1 MILTDTRVT
10 PSHRPRTAEF
20 IRHSTPLIYLA
31 RSFACVPPAPHSS
44 QTSCHWEIQP
54 TLARLLLASIHSDRS
69 LYIYCWFLA
78 FHLAA
83 MADKTPEPA
92 ADVAVATPV
101 AAAVDAPAAAPAP
114 APAPA
119 SAPATEE
126 KAEGAKAEGEGEGES
141 KAAAEAE
148 AEAVAKAEP
157 EAEATTTVA
166 TKSNEVETSDAAATV
181 APADAVVEDKAEP
194 KENTDAAEADV
205 DTNNAADTT
214 MVDADATTATFV
226 ETPAAKN
233 KGGRRRS
240 TGGGLA
246 RKASRARLTHTDAK
260 PGDHFLVKLKGFP
273 AWPAIICDEDML
285 PHALVTSRPVSAARP
300 DGTYGEPFVDGGKR
314 VNDRTFPVMYLH
326 TNEFGWE
333 KNTNLSELSAEK
345 ARDTINDKMRKDL
358 KAAFELAIEQHP
370 VQYYKDILQ
379 SFQDE
384 LLAQEE
390 ARREAAATP
399 KKTKKSKSKAVEDDE
414 DSEMLDVDA
423 SAKKTKKRK
432 AEDGAATPQRPDS
445 VKKPKIK
452 LTLSST
458 PKTSNGAAAPTPK
471 SAGAKVTKIKPKK
484 AKETKEATEKK
495 VEPAESKLSP
505 EARHKRKVKE
515 VLFLRH
521 KLQKGLLTRE
531 QKPKEEEMQSMSDFI
546 TLLEK
551 FGNLEVSIIR
561 ETKINKVLKAILKL
575 DAVPREEEF
584 QFKKRS
590 QTLLDKWNKLLAGDA
605 SGAAASNGVG
615 SNGNGNGDASNLP
628 EPADGKKSES
638 DAVPADSD
646 SKSVEPSTES
656 KAESGEA
663 APVAVAATDEVN

>member
-1 MILTDTRVT
+1 M
-10 PSHRPRTAEF
+10 A
-20 IRHSTPLIYLA
+20 
-31 RSFACVPPAPHSS
+31 
-44 QTSCHWEIQP
+44 
-54 TLARLLLASIHSDRS
+54 
-69 LYIYCWFLA
+69 
-78 FHLAA
+78 
-83 MADKTPEPA
+83 ADKTPEPVVDV
-92 ADVAVATPV
+92 ADVAAPVV
-101 AAAVDAPAAAPAP
+101 AADGAPDAADALAAAAAAAAPAP

-119 SAPATEE
+119 
-126 KAEGAKAEGEGEGES
+126 AEAKSSDETKTEGEEAATTVETAS
-141 KAAAEAE
+141 KEVETLDGAAAEA
-148 AEAVAKAEP
+148 
-157 EAEATTTVA
+157 
-166 TKSNEVETSDAAATV
+166 
-181 APADAVVEDKAEP
+181 ADEDAEP
-194 KENTDAAEADV
+194 KEDTNNNNTNNTTTNNDNTNNAAEADV
-205 DTNNAADTT
+205 DTMDAADTT
-214 MVDADATTATFV
+214 TVDADAPTVAVV
-226 ETPAAKN
+226 ETPSAKN
-233 KGGRRRS
+233 KGGRRKS
-240 TGGGLA
+240 VGGGLS
-246 RKASRARLTHTDAK
+246 RKGSKARLTHTDAK

-300 DGTYGEPFVDGGKR
+300 DGTYGEAFADGGKR

-333 KNTNLSELSAEK
+333 KNTNLSELSADK
-345 ARDTINDKMRKDL
+345 ARDSINDKMRKDL
-358 KAAFELAIEQHP
+358 KAAFELAVEQHP

-384 LLAQEE
+384 LVAQEE

-399 KKTKKSKSKAVEDDE
+399 KKGKKNKSKAAEDE
-414 DSEMLDVDA
+414 DTEMLDADA
-423 SAKKTKKRK
+423 SAKKPKKRK
-432 AEDGAATPQRPDS
+432 ADDEAATPQRADS

-458 PKTSNGAAAPTPK
+458 PKSTNGAAAGAATPK
-471 SAGAKVTKIKPKK
+471 SAGASSAKVTKIKTKK
-484 AKETKEATEKK
+484 TKEAKATAKEATEKK
-495 VEPAESKLSP
+495 AEAAEAKLSP

-605 SGAAASNGVG
+605 STANANANTNTNTNGVNG
-615 SNGNGNGDASNLP
+615 SDAAHGDGNKTEEAKEDK
-628 EPADGKKSES
+628 EADGVK
-638 DAVPADSD
+638 ADGE
-646 SKSVEPSTES
+646 SKSLEPGAEA
-656 KAESGEA
+656 KAEGADEA
-663 APVAVAATDEVN
+663 AVVTATE

>member
-1 MILTDTRVT
+1 
-10 PSHRPRTAEF
+10 
-20 IRHSTPLIYLA
+20 
-31 RSFACVPPAPHSS
+31 
-44 QTSCHWEIQP
+44 
-54 TLARLLLASIHSDRS
+54 
-69 LYIYCWFLA
+69 
-78 FHLAA
+78 
-83 MADKTPEPA
+83 
-92 ADVAVATPV
+92 
-101 AAAVDAPAAAPAP
+101 
-114 APAPA
+114 
-119 SAPATEE
+119 
-126 KAEGAKAEGEGEGES
+126 
-141 KAAAEAE
+141 
-148 AEAVAKAEP
+148 
-157 EAEATTTVA
+157 
-166 TKSNEVETSDAAATV
+166 
-181 APADAVVEDKAEP
+181 
-194 KENTDAAEADV
+194 
-205 DTNNAADTT
+205 
-214 MVDADATTATFV
+214 
-226 ETPAAKN
+226 
-233 KGGRRRS
+233 
-240 TGGGLA
+240 
-246 RKASRARLTHTDAK
+246 
-260 PGDHFLVKLKGFP
+260 
-273 AWPAIICDEDML
+273 ML

-300 DGTYGEPFVDGGKR
+300 DGTYGEAFVDGGKR

-370 VQYYKDILQ
+370 IQYYKDILQ

-399 KKTKKSKSKAVEDDE
+399 KKGKKNKSKAIDE
-414 DSEMLDVDA
+414 DEDADMMDVDA
-423 SAKKTKKRK
+423 SAKKSKKRK
-432 AEDGAATPQRPDS
+432 AEDEVATPQRSDS

-458 PKTSNGAAAPTPK
+458 PKSTNGAAAAAASTPK
-471 SAGAKVTKIKPKK
+471 SAGAAGAKVTKVKPKK
-484 AKETKEATEKK
+484 AKETKEVAEKK
-495 VEPAESKLSP
+495 VDPAEAKLSP

-590 QTLLDKWNKLLAGDA
+590 QTLLDKWNKLLAGET
-605 SGAAASNGVG
+605 STASNGV
-615 SNGNGNGDASNLP
+615 NGNGSTNAQ
-628 EPADGKKSES
+628 ADGKKTESNGIKAESES
-638 DAVPADSD
+638 KAA
-646 SKSVEPSTES
+646 EPSTGS
-656 KAESGEA
+656 KAESAEA
-663 APVAVAATDEVN
+663 AAAAEVTATAAEET

>member
-1 MILTDTRVT
+1 M
-10 PSHRPRTAEF
+10 
-20 IRHSTPLIYLA
+20 
-31 RSFACVPPAPHSS
+31 
-44 QTSCHWEIQP
+44 
-54 TLARLLLASIHSDRS
+54 
-69 LYIYCWFLA
+69 
-78 FHLAA
+78 
-83 MADKTPEPA
+83 
-92 ADVAVATPV
+92 
-101 AAAVDAPAAAPAP
+101 
-114 APAPA
+114 
-119 SAPATEE
+119 
-126 KAEGAKAEGEGEGES
+126 KA
-141 KAAAEAE
+141 
-148 AEAVAKAEP
+148 
-157 EAEATTTVA
+157 
-166 TKSNEVETSDAAATV
+166 EVETSDAAATV
-181 APADAVVEDKAEP
+181 APVDAVAEDKAEP

-214 MVDADATTATFV
+214 IVDADATTATFV

-458 PKTSNGAAAPTPK
+458 PKASNGAGAPTPK

-615 SNGNGNGDASNLP
+615 SNGNGNGDATNLP

>member
-1 MILTDTRVT
+1 MSWR
-10 PSHRPRTAEF
+10 A
-20 IRHSTPLIYLA
+20 
-31 RSFACVPPAPHSS
+31 
-44 QTSCHWEIQP
+44 
-54 TLARLLLASIHSDRS
+54 
-69 LYIYCWFLA
+69 
-78 FHLAA
+78 
-83 MADKTPEPA
+83 
-92 ADVAVATPV
+92 
-101 AAAVDAPAAAPAP
+101 
-114 APAPA
+114 
-119 SAPATEE
+119 
-126 KAEGAKAEGEGEGES
+126 
-141 KAAAEAE
+141 
-148 AEAVAKAEP
+148 
-157 EAEATTTVA
+157 
-166 TKSNEVETSDAAATV
+166 EVETSDTPAAAAAAAAATTDE
-181 APADAVVEDKAEP
+181 APVEAVADAVDDDKAEA
-194 KENTDAAEADV
+194 KED
-205 DTNNAADTT
+205 NNAPEPDADAKDTADTT
-214 MVDADATTATFV
+214 AVDADATTVTFV

-233 KGGRRRS
+233 KGGRRKS
-240 TGGGLA
+240 TGGGLS
-246 RKASRARLTHTDAK
+246 RKGSKTRLTHTDAK

-300 DGTYGEPFVDGGKR
+300 DGTYGEAFVDGGKR

-370 VQYYKDILQ
+370 IQYYKDILQ

-399 KKTKKSKSKAVEDDE
+399 KKGKKNKSKAVDE
-414 DSEMLDVDA
+414 EGDADMMDVDA
-423 SAKKTKKRK
+423 SAKKSKKRK
-432 AEDGAATPQRPDS
+432 AEDEVATPQRSDS

-452 LTLSST
+452 ITLSST
-458 PKTSNGAAAPTPK
+458 PKSTNGAAAAAASTPK
-471 SAGAKVTKIKPKK
+471 SAGAAGAKVTKVKPKK
-484 AKETKEATEKK
+484 AKETKEVAEKK
-495 VEPAESKLSP
+495 VDPAEAKLSP

-590 QTLLDKWNKLLAGDA
+590 QTLLDKWNKLLAGET
-605 SGAAASNGVG
+605 SAAANGI
-615 SNGNGNGDASNLP
+615 NGNGNGGNNAQ
-628 EPADGKKSES
+628 ADGKKTES
-638 DAVPADSD
+638 NGVKAEMEFKSAETSAGPTSRIREGPAPTTATEEIYGSDKADSN
-646 SKSVEPSTES
+646 
-656 KAESGEA
+656 SG
-663 APVAVAATDEVN
+663 VLVSSRKV